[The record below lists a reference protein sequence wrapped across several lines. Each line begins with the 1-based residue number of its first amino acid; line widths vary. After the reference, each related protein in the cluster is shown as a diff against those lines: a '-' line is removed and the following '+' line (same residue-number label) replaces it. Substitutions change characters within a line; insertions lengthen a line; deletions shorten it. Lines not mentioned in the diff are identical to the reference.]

1 MSKIGFGMGGMS
13 MGLVLND
20 NKIYKQNCEQL
31 KEKTDNLYKI
41 FKKFKDNQDQI
52 NDKTQFDSNM

>member
-20 NKIYKQNCEQL
+20 NKIYKQNCDQL
-31 KEKTDNLYKI
+31 KEKTDNLYRI
-41 FKKFKDNQDQI
+41 FKKFKD
-52 NDKTQFDSNM
+52 S